1 MKHVSILN
9 DVLGPIMRGP
19 SSSHTAGSY
28 RIGLLVRSLL
38 GHEPTK
44 VKLTVD
50 PYGSLAP
57 TLEQLGVDIAF
68 VAGVMGWS
76 MLDEDY
82 TTAMDKAAKLGV
94 QISFTNAPL
103 EHSQHPNAI
112 WIQAESR
119 SGTTLDAG
127 AESIGG
133 GTIRFTHIDG
143 WAVVLTGESF
153 DILVETNAGASDEVE
168 KLLDDTGLSD
178 DLWRKERG
186 DFVLFHARRESPL
199 EPELQNRI
207 QSINGVKK
215 VRCTIP
221 FYHVKRGEGL
231 FTSGTEM
238 ILTAEERGYSLGQI
252 ALAHE
257 ASLLGKSEAE
267 VLDEIL
273 QRLDVMEASVK
284 EGLDDRQSDMMLLQP
299 TARRVLDAESSGHV
313 AIGGIQTRAAARAM
327 AVMHAC
333 NSRAV
338 VCAAPTGGSAG
349 VIPGVLSS
357 LAEERGLKREAAAFA
372 LLAAGAVGA
381 IVSGRAT
388 FAAET
393 AGCQVEIGAAG
404 AMAAAAV
411 VEIAGGSA
419 MQATDA
425 AAIALQNTMG
435 SVCDPVHGTCEIP
448 CHTRNAVAASSAF
461 VCADLVLGGYRN
473 PVTLDDSIDASFAV
487 GKALPRELRC
497 TAAGG
502 LAIAPSAL
510 AMKRLR

>member
-1 MKHVSILN
+1 MKYVSILN

-19 SSSHTAGSY
+19 SSSHTAGAY
-28 RIGLLVRSLL
+28 RIGSVIRSLL
-38 GHEPTK
+38 GETPSK
-44 VKLTVD
+44 VKITVD
-50 PYGSLAP
+50 PDGSLAP

-68 VAGVMGWS
+68 VSGSMGWS
-76 MLDEDY
+76 MMDEDY
-82 TTAMDKAAKLGV
+82 TSALEKARALGV
-94 QISFTNAPL
+94 DFDFEVARLT
-103 EHSQHPNAI
+103 HSSHPNAM
-112 WIQAESR
+112 WIEADTR
-119 SGTTLDAG
+119 SGKTLAAG

-133 GTIRFTHIDG
+133 GSIRFTFIGD
-143 WAVVLTGESF
+143 WPVKLTGESF
-153 DILVETNAGASDEVE
+153 DVLVEVGTQAVDAVDRLLKNQR
-168 KLLDDTGLSD
+168 LLDSPAREAREDNAFL
-178 DLWRKERG
+178 
-186 DFVLFHARRESPL
+186 HARSGSPL
-199 EPELQNRI
+199 DPDLKHRI
-207 QSINGVKK
+207 QSVDGTQSVRFSNPFCPVKNGAGIFTSAHEMVAAAE
-215 VRCTIP
+215 T
-221 FYHVKRGEGL
+221 RGE
-231 FTSGTEM
+231 
-238 ILTAEERGYSLGQI
+238 SLGHI

-267 VLDEIL
+267 VLGEIL

-284 EGLDDRQSDMMLLQP
+284 FGLDDRQSDMMLLQP

-349 VIPGVLSS
+349 VIPGVLSC
-357 LAEERGLKREAAAFA
+357 LREERGLEREAAAFA
-372 LLAAGAVGA
+372 LLAAGAVGS
-381 IVSGRAT
+381 IVAGRAT

-411 VEIAGGSA
+411 VEVAGGSVR
-419 MQATDA
+419 QAADA

-435 SVCDPVHGTCEIP
+435 SVCDPVQGTCEVP

-461 VCADLVLGGYRN
+461 VCADLILGGYEN
-473 PVTLDDSIDASFAV
+473 PVPLDESIDASFAV
-487 GKALPRELRC
+487 GKMLPRELRC

-502 LAIAPSAL
+502 LAVTPSAQTI
-510 AMKRLR
+510 KRLR

>member
-38 GHEPTK
+38 DEKPTK
-44 VKLTVD
+44 VTLTVD

-112 WIQAESR
+112 WIQAESG
-119 SGTTLDAG
+119 SGSRLDAG

-153 DILVETNAGASDEVE
+153 DILVETTEQATSEVE
-168 KLLDDTGLSD
+168 QLLANLELLD
-178 DLWRKERG
+178 K
-186 DFVLFHARRESPL
+186 
-199 EPELQNRI
+199 PELVVQGDSVLLVARSRSLLTPELESQLQNI
-207 QSINGVKK
+207 SGVER
-215 VRCTIP
+215 VRCVAP
-221 FYHVKRGEGL
+221 FCHIKG
-231 FTSGTEM
+231 GTELFSDAREM
-238 ILTAEERGYSLGQI
+238 VAVAQREGRSLGQV
-252 ALAHE
+252 ALE
-257 ASLLGKSEAE
+257 YESKLLGISEEE
-267 VLDEIL
+267 VVKEIF
-273 QRLDVMEASVK
+273 QRLDVMEKSVRF
-284 EGLDDRQSDMMLLQP
+284 GLDDRRVDMMLLNP
-299 TARRVLDAESSGHV
+299 TAREILESEENKKV
-313 AIGGIQTRAAARAM
+313 AIGGIHTRAAARSM
-327 AVMHAC
+327 AAMHAS
-333 NSRAV
+333 NSRSV

-357 LAEERGLKREAAAFA
+357 LIEERGLERDAAALA

-381 IVSGRAT
+381 IVAKRAT

-411 VEIAGGSA
+411 VEVAGGSA
-419 MQATDA
+419 LQAADA

-435 SVCDPVHGTCEIP
+435 SVCDPVHGTCEVP

-461 VCADLVLGGYRN
+461 VCADLVLGGYEN
-473 PVTLDDSIDASFAV
+473 PVPLDDSIDASFAV

-502 LAIAPSAL
+502 LSIAPSAL